1 MYTNYI
7 HIYVFRESQDP
18 GIECGLWQKN
28 LFQIYE
34 ITSLMGVEDKVLTK

>member
-7 HIYVFRESQDP
+7 HIYVFRESQDL
-18 GIECGLWQKN
+18 GIEFGLWQKN

-34 ITSLMGVEDKVLTK
+34 ITLLMGVEDKVLTK